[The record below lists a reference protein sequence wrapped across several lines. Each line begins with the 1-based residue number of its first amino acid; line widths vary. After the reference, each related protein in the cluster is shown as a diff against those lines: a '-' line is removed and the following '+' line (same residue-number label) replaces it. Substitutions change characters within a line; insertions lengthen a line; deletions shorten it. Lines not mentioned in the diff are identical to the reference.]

1 MARSLIPSIELERGS
16 FAVDPDSLLERL
28 YETSS
33 IHRECL
39 VAASAVAAYFRSLL
53 ERSDFARYS
62 EYEYC
67 LHYYAQPPIEFDRP
81 GRSRHYAAIQSRQ
94 GEWPTPKPAS
104 TRSRFA
110 HRARAHALQRRTVI
124 HLIKIIYDACW
135 IEGAL
140 DLTQEYRSE
149 APEKRLCHC
158 QALSIA
164 GRHKDAEKELSE
176 LLSSLD
182 QLGLSRVARSR
193 IQFYAGIVGTFIARV
208 RGDYELA
215 RSRYLA
221 ISSKVLVADDR
232 CVYYRFGEV
241 AEVSDTAER
250 LAMAVDIARQSHN
263 HNELR
268 CGRLGNVQCQ
278 KQASWM
284 RRSHYLMKR
293 KAARRSVTL
302 TRI

>member
-1 MARSLIPSIELERGS
+1 MLSRPLNSTDL
-16 FAVDPDSLLERL
+16 VDLAITRLSNRVKASGRPGSLLRL
-28 YETSS
+28 V
-33 IHRECL
+33 H
-39 VAASAVAAYFRSLL
+39 
-53 ERSDFARYS
+53 DFA
-62 EYEYC
+62 
-67 LHYYAQPPIEFDRP
+67 D
-81 GRSRHYAAIQSRQ
+81 
-94 GEWPTPKPAS
+94 
-104 TRSRFA
+104 
-110 HRARAHALQRRTVI
+110 RARAHALQRRTVI

-149 APEKRLCHC
+149 APEIRLCHC

-182 QLGLSRVARSR
+182 QLRVARSR

-263 HNELR
+263 HNELAR
-268 CGRLGNVQCQ
+268 GAVVLAMFN
-278 KQASWM
+278 A
-284 RRSHYLMKR
+284 RSR
-293 KAARRSVTL
+293 PRG
-302 TRI
+302 

>member
-1 MARSLIPSIELERGS
+1 MPRCSECRRRILPQPLRALGLRSIQRIRVL
-16 FAVDPDSLLERL
+16 FALLWLSRPLNSTDLVDLAITRLSNRVKASGRPGSLLRL
-28 YETSS
+28 V
-33 IHRECL
+33 H
-39 VAASAVAAYFRSLL
+39 
-53 ERSDFARYS
+53 DFA
-62 EYEYC
+62 
-67 LHYYAQPPIEFDRP
+67 D
-81 GRSRHYAAIQSRQ
+81 
-94 GEWPTPKPAS
+94 
-104 TRSRFA
+104 
-110 HRARAHALQRRTVI
+110 RARAHALQRRTVI

-149 APEKRLCHC
+149 APEIRLCHC

-263 HNELR
+263 HNELAR
-268 CGRLGNVQCQ
+268 GAVVLAMFN
-278 KQASWM
+278 A
-284 RRSHYLMKR
+284 RSR
-293 KAARRSVTL
+293 PRG
-302 TRI
+302 